1 MAGLD
6 PAISL
11 RQARNITK
19 RDRRDKPGDDNLMR
33 KTFIAAALIAAS
45 FGTQPAAADALTFGP
60 DLAGWTV
67 VEFPGIAP
75 VHFTA
80 SDNET
85 LAIAADSA
93 AGMLWRPLSGAM
105 RQARVAHWRWRVD
118 DAVAATDLT
127 KRGADDRA
135 IAIYFVFSEQPG
147 AATSPMQT
155 LASPAVTA
163 LVYVFGGDKPRGTV
177 IASPHM
183 GERGQFIVLR
193 AADAPKHV
201 WHEESIKL
209 APDYARA
216 FGRKAPALI
225 GVAISSDSD
234 NTHARNRANV
244 QNLAIGE

>member
-1 MAGLD
+1 
-6 PAISL
+6 
-11 RQARNITK
+11 
-19 RDRRDKPGDDNLMR
+19 MR
-33 KTFIAAALIAAS
+33 TFIAAFPIAAS
-45 FGTQPAAADALTFGP
+45 LIAVGLAAPPAAADALRFGP
-60 DLAGWTV
+60 DLAGWTA

-75 VHFTA
+75 AHFTA
-80 SDNET
+80 ADNET
-85 LAIAADSA
+85 LAIATDSA

-105 RQARVAHWRWRVD
+105 RQARMAHWRWRVD

-135 IAIYFVFSEQPG
+135 VAIYFVFSEQPG
-147 AATSPMQT
+147 AAMSPMQT

-183 GERGQFIVLR
+183 GERGKFIVLR
-193 AADAPKHV
+193 PADAPKHV
-201 WHEESIKL
+201 WHEESIEL

-216 FGRKAPALI
+216 FGRKMPALI

-234 NTHARNRANV
+234 DTRARNRANV
-244 QNLAIGE
+244 QDLAIGE